1 MKSLNIHR
9 LIVRWAAMTLI
20 VLVALVIPLSAHAQ
34 EGQGEGGTTFGVE
47 SGSIFDIDPGST
59 IGINVNFTNNEDFF
73 DSAIVSIIG
82 PDGWNISWENQE
94 MPSVGH
100 EFDLP
105 AGATEW
111 AGYSIEAP
119 SVSGGLPLSESLHQ
133 FSMKAQ
139 SLDNQSSDWY
149 NFSLRYGFY
158 DGASIVE
165 GGGISSIEPGST
177 DIFEI
182 TLRNEGNSWR
192 DLIMEII
199 PLDANSQPVGQSNLF
214 FEYEGWSASIIDR
227 WQLENVAPNG
237 TVEARI
243 QIDSPSEIDG
253 SLLFKARVWS
263 EASPGII
270 STTIQSVNIVPRVGG
285 SIGVVSDGCSGIE
298 TIPGDDCE
306 VTLEVTNTGD
316 VVSSFELRM
325 LGAEEWLN
333 VDIENTHIDLESGQT
348 LRGISVNVT
357 IADGTSSG
365 KAANVS
371 IQLFVDDWS
380 PGYISFGV
388 VSGVLHA
395 WVLEIA
401 TSEMIEE
408 NNLTSMWILTNSG
421 NGPDGI
427 TANLDSNIVTEFSFV
442 PPDGSTID
450 SISGGYRSFEILDVQ
465 PGGTVTFSAW
475 MIVPDVAPV
484 ETQALMT
491 IEVRSVRNPAIVFTS
506 SDSVMIPGEEV
517 IEPGTKKDST
527 GEIFIK
533 WMNEWLEISLTII
546 VVVIGTIGVMKAI
559 SIRASERNSSKS
571 DDVTKTE
578 RAEDWI
584 SRFQRGGVEESDL
597 IESPL
602 QPQSEFKRS
611 FIEKS
616 GGISEKPKTSPEEH
630 VISKASEILDI
641 AQTEDDINEA
651 IRIADE
657 ISEVDDLHPD
667 NEILDGAIEA
677 GNNRKSSSE
686 DEGPSGFDLEI

>member
-1 MKSLNIHR
+1 
-9 LIVRWAAMTLI
+9 MTLI
-20 VLVALVIPLSAHAQ
+20 VLVALVIPLGAHAQ
-34 EGQGEGGTTFGVE
+34 EGQAEEGTTFGVE
-47 SGSIFDIDPGST
+47 SGSIFDIEPGSI
-59 IGINVNFTNNEDFF
+59 IGINVNFTNNEDFS
-73 DSAIVSIIG
+73 DSAIVSITG
-82 PDGWNISWENQE
+82 PDGWNISWANQE
-94 MPSVGH
+94 LPSVGH

-111 AGYSIEAP
+111 AGYSIESP
-119 SVSGGLPLSESLHQ
+119 TVSGGLPLSESLHQ

-139 SLDNQSSDWY
+139 SLENQSSDWY

-177 DIFEI
+177 DIFDI

-199 PLDANSQPVGQSNLF
+199 PIDTNSQPVGQSNLF

-253 SLLFKARVWS
+253 TLLFEARVWS
-263 EASPGII
+263 EASPNII

-285 SIGVVSDGCSGIE
+285 SIEMVSDGCSGVE
-298 TIPGDDCE
+298 TSPGDSCG

-316 VVSSFELRM
+316 VDSSYELKM
-325 LGAEEWLN
+325 LGVDGWIN
-333 VDIENTHIDLESGQT
+333 VEIENTHINLGSGQA

-357 IADGTSSG
+357 IADGTDSG
-365 KAANVS
+365 KSANVS

-380 PGYISFGV
+380 PGYISFEV
-388 VSGVLHA
+388 VSGDLHA
-395 WVLEIA
+395 WVLEMT
-401 TSEMIEE
+401 TSEIIEE
-408 NNLTSMWILTNSG
+408 NNLTSTWIMTNSG

-427 TANLDSNIVTEFSFV
+427 TANLDSNVVTEFSFI
-442 PPDGSTID
+442 PPDGSTVD
-450 SISGGYRSFEILDVQ
+450 SISGGSRSFEILNVQ

-475 MIVPDVAPV
+475 MIIPEVAPV

-491 IEVRSVRNPAIVFTS
+491 IEVRSVRDPAIIFTS
-506 SDSVMIPGEEV
+506 SDSAIIPGEEV
-517 IEPGTKKDST
+517 IEPGAKKDSIRET
-527 GEIFIK
+527 TIK
-533 WMNEWLEISLTII
+533 WMNKWLEVSLSII
-546 VVVIGTIGVMKAI
+546 VVVIGTIGVIKAV

-571 DDVTKTE
+571 DDGTKTE
-578 RAEDWI
+578 IAEDWI
-584 SRFQRGGVEESDL
+584 SRFKRGEVEEADL

-602 QPQSEFKRS
+602 QTQSEFKRG
-611 FIEKS
+611 FIERS
-616 GGISEKPKTSPEEH
+616 GGLSEEPKTSPEEH
-630 VISKASEILDI
+630 VISKASEILDF
-641 AQTEDDINEA
+641 AKTEDDINEA
-651 IRIADE
+651 IRIADV

-667 NEILDGAIEA
+667 NEMLDGPTEVDND
-677 GNNRKSSSE
+677 GKSSSE
-686 DEGPSGFDLEI
+686 DESPSGFDLEI

>member
-1 MKSLNIHR
+1 MKSPYIHR
-9 LIVRWAAMTLI
+9 LFVRWAAITLI
-20 VLVALVIPLSAHAQ
+20 VLIALVIPISAHAQ
-34 EGQGEGGTTFGVE
+34 EAQAEGGTTFGVE
-47 SGSIFDIDPGST
+47 SGSIFDIGPGST

-73 DSAIVSIIG
+73 DSAIISITG
-82 PDGWNISWENQE
+82 PDGWNISWANQE
-94 MPSVGH
+94 LPSVGH

-111 AGYSIEAP
+111 TGYSIEAP

-139 SLDNQSSDWY
+139 SLENQSSDWY

-158 DGASIVE
+158 DGASIIE
-165 GGGISSIEPGST
+165 GGGVSSIEPGST

-199 PLDANSQPVGQSNLF
+199 PLDADSQPVGQSNLF

-243 QIDSPSEIDG
+243 QIDSPSEIDS
-253 SLLFKARVWS
+253 SLLFEARVWS

-285 SIGVVSDGCSGIE
+285 SIEMASDGCSGIE
-298 TIPGDDCE
+298 TSPGDDCG

-316 VVSSFELRM
+316 VDSSYELKM
-325 LGAEEWLN
+325 LGVEEWIN
-333 VDIENTHIDLESGQT
+333 VEIESNHIDLESGQV
-348 LRGISVNVT
+348 LGGISVNVT
-357 IADGTSSG
+357 IADGTISG
-365 KAANVS
+365 RTANVS

-388 VSGVLHA
+388 VSGDLHA
-395 WVLEIA
+395 WILEMA
-401 TSEMIEE
+401 TSEIIGE
-408 NNLTSMWILTNSG
+408 NNLTSTWIMTNSG

-427 TANLDSNIVTEFSFV
+427 TANLDSNIVTEFSFI
-442 PPDGSTID
+442 PPDGSNID
-450 SISGGYRSFEILDVQ
+450 SISGGSRSFEILNVQ
-465 PGGTVTFSAW
+465 PGETVTFSAW

-491 IEVRSVRNPAIVFTS
+491 IEVRSVRDPQIAFTGT
-506 SDSVMIPGEEV
+506 DSAMIPGEEI
-517 IEPGTKKDST
+517 IEPREKNDGIRET
-527 GEIFIK
+527 IIK

-546 VVVIGTIGVMKAI
+546 VVVIGTIGVINAVSVRM
-559 SIRASERNSSKS
+559 SERNASKG
-571 DDVTKTE
+571 DDAAKTE
-578 RAEDWI
+578 NAEDWI
-584 SRFQRGGVEESDL
+584 SRFKKGEVEGADL

-602 QPQSEFKRS
+602 QSQSEFKRG
-611 FIEKS
+611 FMEKS
-616 GGISEKPKTSPEEH
+616 GGFSEQPRTSPEEH

-651 IRIADE
+651 IRIADV
-657 ISEVDDLHPD
+657 ISETDDLHPD
-667 NEILDGAIEA
+667 NEMLDEPMEV
-677 GNNRKSSSE
+677 GNDRKSSSE
-686 DEGPSGFDLEI
+686 DESPSGFDLEI

>member
-1 MKSLNIHR
+1 
-9 LIVRWAAMTLI
+9 MTPI
-20 VLVALVIPLSAHAQ
+20 VLVALLMPLGAHAQ
-34 EGQGEGGTTFGVE
+34 EAQAEGGTTFGVE
-47 SGSIFDIDPGST
+47 SGSIFDIEPGSI

-73 DSAIVSIIG
+73 DSAIVSITG
-82 PDGWNISWENQE
+82 PDGWNISWANQE
-94 MPSVGH
+94 LPAEGH

-105 AGATEW
+105 AGSTEW

-119 SVSGGLPLSESLHQ
+119 TVSGGLPLSESLHQ

-139 SLDNQSSDWY
+139 SLENQSSDWY

-199 PLDANSQPVGQSNLF
+199 PIDANSQPVGQSNLF

-253 SLLFKARVWS
+253 TLLFEARVWS
-263 EASPGII
+263 EASPDII

-285 SIGVVSDGCSGIE
+285 SIEMVSDGCSGVE
-298 TIPGDDCE
+298 TSPGGGCE

-316 VVSSFELRM
+316 VDSSYELIM
-325 LGAEEWLN
+325 LGVEDWIN
-333 VDIENTHIDLESGQT
+333 VEIESTHIDLESGHA
-348 LRGISVNVT
+348 LGGISVNVT
-357 IADGTSSG
+357 IADGADSG
-365 KAANVS
+365 KSANVS

-380 PGYISFGV
+380 PGHISFEV
-388 VSGVLHA
+388 VSGDLHA
-395 WVLEIA
+395 WVLEMA

-408 NNLTSMWILTNSG
+408 NNLTSTWIMTNSG

-427 TANLDSNIVTEFSFV
+427 TANLDSNVVTEFSFI
-442 PPDGSTID
+442 PPDGSTVD
-450 SISGGYRSFEILDVQ
+450 SISGGSRSFEILNVQ

-475 MIVPDVAPV
+475 MIVPEVAPV

-491 IEVRSVRNPAIVFTS
+491 IEVRSVRDPAIIFTG
-506 SDSVMIPGEEV
+506 SDSAMIPGEEV
-517 IEPGTKKDST
+517 IEPGEKKDSIRET
-527 GEIFIK
+527 IIK
-533 WMNEWLEISLTII
+533 WMNKWLEISLTII
-546 VVVIGTIGVMKAI
+546 VVVIGTIGVIKAV

-571 DDVTKTE
+571 DDEAETE
-578 RAEDWI
+578 IAEDWI
-584 SRFQRGGVEESDL
+584 SRFKRGEVEEADL

-602 QPQSEFKRS
+602 QTQSEFKRG

-616 GGISEKPKTSPEEH
+616 GGLSEEPKTSPEEH

-667 NEILDGAIEA
+667 NEMLDGPIEVD
-677 GNNRKSSSE
+677 NDRKSSSE
-686 DEGPSGFDLEI
+686 DESPSGFDLEI

>member
-9 LIVRWAAMTLI
+9 LFVRWAAMTLI
-20 VLVALVIPLSAHAQ
+20 VLVALVIPLGAHAQ
-34 EGQGEGGTTFGVE
+34 EGQAEEGTTFGVE
-47 SGSIFDIDPGST
+47 SGSIFDIEPGSI
-59 IGINVNFTNNEDFF
+59 IGINVNFTNNEDFS
-73 DSAIVSIIG
+73 DSAIVSITG
-82 PDGWNISWENQE
+82 PDGWNISWTNQE
-94 MPSVGH
+94 LPSVGH

-111 AGYSIEAP
+111 AGYSIESP
-119 SVSGGLPLSESLHQ
+119 TVSGGLPLSESLHQ

-139 SLDNQSSDWY
+139 SLENQSSDWY

-177 DIFEI
+177 DIFDI

-199 PLDANSQPVGQSNLF
+199 PIDTNSQPVGQSNLF

-253 SLLFKARVWS
+253 TLLFEARVWS
-263 EASPGII
+263 EASPNII

-285 SIGVVSDGCSGIE
+285 SIEMVSDGCSGVE
-298 TIPGDDCE
+298 TSPGDSCG

-316 VVSSFELRM
+316 VDSSYELKM
-325 LGAEEWLN
+325 LGVDGWIN
-333 VDIENTHIDLESGQT
+333 VEIENTHINLGSGQA

-357 IADGTSSG
+357 IADGTDSG
-365 KAANVS
+365 KSANVS

-380 PGYISFGV
+380 PGYISFEV
-388 VSGVLHA
+388 VSGDLHA
-395 WVLEIA
+395 WVLEMT
-401 TSEMIEE
+401 TSEIIEE
-408 NNLTSMWILTNSG
+408 NNLTSTWIMTNSG

-427 TANLDSNIVTEFSFV
+427 TANLDSNVVTEFSFI
-442 PPDGSTID
+442 PPDGSTVD
-450 SISGGYRSFEILDVQ
+450 SISGGSRSFEILNVQ

-475 MIVPDVAPV
+475 MIIPEVAPV

-491 IEVRSVRNPAIVFTS
+491 IEVRSVRDPAIIFTS
-506 SDSVMIPGEEV
+506 SDSAIIPGEEV
-517 IEPGTKKDST
+517 IEPGAKKDSIRET
-527 GEIFIK
+527 TIK
-533 WMNEWLEISLTII
+533 WMNKWLEVSLSII
-546 VVVIGTIGVMKAI
+546 VVVIGTIGVIKAV

-571 DDVTKTE
+571 DDEAETE
-578 RAEDWI
+578 IAEDWI
-584 SRFQRGGVEESDL
+584 SRFKRGEVEEADL

-602 QPQSEFKRS
+602 QTQSEFKRG
-611 FIEKS
+611 FIERS
-616 GGISEKPKTSPEEH
+616 GGLSEEPKTSPEEH

-641 AQTEDDINEA
+641 AKTEDDINEA
-651 IRIADE
+651 IRIADV

-667 NEILDGAIEA
+667 NEMLDGPTEVDND
-677 GNNRKSSSE
+677 GKSSSE
-686 DEGPSGFDLEI
+686 DESPSGFDLEI